1 MMDDEQSQ
9 TLNMLDV
16 MQRDSYVETISN
28 ILDISQGNEVLKDL
42 LLRGFYQNPNR
53 VVHHENNSLLNRL
66 IAAGKKSEWLCEHD
80 GCTNPS
86 IYSHELSERAVL
98 SYLADDNHKA
108 FILQRNLKNNSFE
121 FSFEDKHIRNIS
133 NFAGY
138 CSIHDEGL
146 FKLIDDPGREVDLE
160 YVNLQALKM
169 MKRHMLD
176 HEITLKVAKN
186 IATEINKKI
195 DEIKGAE
202 QIITGL
208 QESFDIFQQ
217 AIKDMESSS
226 EALRVFYN
234 NLWVGIQLREYIIDY
249 RKIPCNKT
257 GWVFSHSFEVIE
269 EESHERI
276 LSFIFKVDVNQQP
289 VLIHAWDNT
298 TLDSKHE
305 DFYIS
310 SEKVIECMLL
320 NKEKLVF
327 SLGFL
332 KTMEITHLERLL
344 DDESIYNNVKNP
356 VFIFLFKKIFLD
368 ELEGDLG

>member
-1 MMDDEQSQ
+1 MEENIFKVGDLCKHFKGENLSQKNIYKIIAVNVTYSGDKSQEPLNNLVVYENIFQSGK
-9 TLNMLDV
+9 TFV
-16 MQRDSYVETISN
+16 REY
-28 ILDISQGNEVLKDL
+28 KDL
-42 LLRGFYQNPNR
+42 
-53 VVHHENNSLLNRL
+53 VE
-66 IAAGKKSEWLCEHD
+66 
-80 GCTNPS
+80 
-86 IYSHELSERAVL
+86 ELSKEKQNKYNQKYRV
-98 SYLADDNHKA
+98 
-108 FILQRNLKNNSFE
+108 E
-121 FSFEDKHIRNIS
+121 
-133 NFAGY
+133 
-138 CSIHDEGL
+138 
-146 FKLIDDPGREVDLE
+146 KLTKE
-160 YVNLQALKM
+160 
-169 MKRHMLD
+169 
-176 HEITLKVAKN
+176 
-186 IATEINKKI
+186 EINKKI

-298 TLDSKHE
+298 TLASKHE

>member
-1 MMDDEQSQ
+1 
-9 TLNMLDV
+9 
-16 MQRDSYVETISN
+16 
-28 ILDISQGNEVLKDL
+28 
-42 LLRGFYQNPNR
+42 
-53 VVHHENNSLLNRL
+53 
-66 IAAGKKSEWLCEHD
+66 
-80 GCTNPS
+80 
-86 IYSHELSERAVL
+86 
-98 SYLADDNHKA
+98 
-108 FILQRNLKNNSFE
+108 
-121 FSFEDKHIRNIS
+121 
-133 NFAGY
+133 
-138 CSIHDEGL
+138 
-146 FKLIDDPGREVDLE
+146 LIDDPGREVDLE

-289 VLIHAWDNT
+289 VLIHART
-298 TLDSKHE
+298 IL
-305 DFYIS
+305 
-310 SEKVIECMLL
+310 
-320 NKEKLVF
+320 
-327 SLGFL
+327 
-332 KTMEITHLERLL
+332 R
-344 DDESIYNNVKNP
+344 
-356 VFIFLFKKIFLD
+356 
-368 ELEGDLG
+368 